1 MLYRTMRSSVF
12 SFRFSI
18 AAIAAASAA
27 CGGGS
32 NTPPT
37 TPGPGG
43 STTVITITAAGAN
56 PRNVTVDLGTRIRW
70 VNSDSRAHEMASDP
84 HPEHDICP
92 ALNAGTIQPGQSRE
106 SQNLVT
112 ARTCGFHD
120 HLFPNDP
127 ALSGTITIK

>member
-1 MLYRTMRSSVF
+1 MRSSF
-12 SFRFSI
+12 FSI
-18 AAIAAASAA
+18 HFSVAALAVAAAA
-27 CGGGS
+27 CGGSGS

-70 VNSDSRAHEMASDP
+70 VNNDSRVHEMSSDP

-92 ALNAGTIQPGQSRE
+92 ALNAGTIPIGQSRD

-127 ALSGTITIK
+127 LLSGTITIK

>member
-1 MLYRTMRSSVF
+1 MRSSIFVCQ
-12 SFRFSI
+12 SSI
-18 AAIAAASAA
+18 AAVAIATAA
-27 CGGGS
+27 CGSGS

-43 STTVITITAAGAN
+43 STTVITITATGAN
-56 PRNVTVDLGTRIRW
+56 PRNVTVELGTRIRW
-70 VNSDSRAHEMASDP
+70 VNNDTRMHEMSSDP

-92 ALNAGTIQPGQSRE
+92 QLNAGTIQPGQSRE

-120 HLFPNDP
+120 HLFPEQVN
-127 ALSGTITIK
+127 LNGTVTIR